1 MENNSKKHRLGIVD
15 FALVDAGLSHH
26 EAIVYS
32 YVQRFEINKRPC
44 FASIP
49 HIAAELRFS
58 ECSTKRYIRRLIALN
73 LLRQTTK
80 GRGRYL
86 NTTGVKMTSM
96 TGVNLHTNEVKMT
109 SNWGQNELGDRGQI
123 EPLPLE
129 VLPIED
135 TNIKIPIQIH
145 TNISK
150 SIYEPMSNS
159 KSNSK
164 PSKNLELESEFR
176 DPEYLDFKKR
186 LLASKAE
193 SPKCNHDELPD

>member
-1 MENNSKKHRLGIVD
+1 MENNTKKHRLGIVD

-32 YVQRFEINKRPC
+32 YVQRFEKNKRPC

-58 ECSTKRYIRRLIALN
+58 ECSTKRHIRRLITLN

-96 TGVNLHTNEVKMT
+96 TGVNLHTNGVKMT
-109 SNWGQNELGDRGQI
+109 LDRGQNELGDRGQI
-123 EPLPLE
+123 EPLPLK

-135 TNIKIPIQIH
+135 TNTKIPIQIH
-145 TNISK
+145 INTSK
-150 SIYEPMSNS
+150 PIYKPISNS
-159 KSNSK
+159 KSL
-164 PSKNLELESEFR
+164 KNLDLESEFR
-176 DPEYLDFKKR
+176 DPEYLEFKRR
-186 LLASKAE
+186 LLGSKAE

>member
-1 MENNSKKHRLGIVD
+1 MENNTKKHRLGIVD

-26 EAIVYS
+26 EAIVFS
-32 YVQRFEINKRPC
+32 YVQRFEKNKRPC

-58 ECSTKRYIRRLIALN
+58 ECSTKRHIRRLITLN

-96 TGVNLHTNEVKMT
+96 TGVNLHTNGVKMT
-109 SNWGQNELGDRGQI
+109 LDRGQNELDDRGQN
-123 EPLPLE
+123 EPLPLK

-135 TNIKIPIQIH
+135 TNIKIPTESN
-145 TNISK
+145 TNTSK
-150 SIYEPMSNS
+150 SIS
-159 KSNSK
+159 KLKSIK
-164 PSKNLELESEFR
+164 KLDLESEFR
-176 DPEYLDFKKR
+176 DPEYLEFKKR

>member
-1 MENNSKKHRLGIVD
+1 MENNTKKHRLGIVD

-32 YVQRFEINKRPC
+32 YVQRFEKNKRPC

-58 ECSTKRYIRRLIALN
+58 ECSTKRHIRRLITLN

-96 TGVNLHTNEVKMT
+96 TGVNLHTNGVKMT
-109 SNWGQNELGDRGQI
+109 LDRGQI
-123 EPLPLE
+123 EPLPLK
-129 VLPIED
+129 VLPLED
-135 TNIKIPIQIH
+135 TNIKIPIEVN

-150 SIYEPMSNS
+150 SIYKP
-159 KSNSK
+159 KSI
-164 PSKNLELESEFR
+164 KNLDLESEFR
-176 DPEYLDFKKR
+176 DPEYQDFKRR
-186 LLASKAE
+186 LLAGKAE
-193 SPKCNHDELPD
+193 TPKCSLDELPD

>member
-1 MENNSKKHRLGIVD
+1 MENNTKKHRLGIVD

-32 YVQRFEINKRPC
+32 YVQRFEKNKRPC

-58 ECSTKRYIRRLIALN
+58 ECSTKRHIRRLIALN

-86 NTTGVKMTSM
+86 NMTGVKMSSM

-109 SNWGQNELGDRGQI
+109 LDRGQNELGDRGQI
-123 EPLPLE
+123 EPLPLK

-135 TNIKIPIQIH
+135 TNIKIPIEVN

-159 KSNSK
+159 KSL
-164 PSKNLELESEFR
+164 KNFDLESELER
-176 DPEYLDFKKR
+176 KEYLEFKKR
-186 LLASKAE
+186 LLASKVE